1 MYVILPANKTVVSGY
16 NSAMGGLERYELV
29 FRAPM
34 LHNRVCSWGY
44 SLSRTLDGNKDEIMA
59 FDLLAVETMYSC
71 CRETFQSYSINTKKG
86 NTSLVRY
93 ARRKNLLHTSGQYFW
108 KLTSF
113 HGITWICVKVKFALF
128 HI

>member
-86 NTSLVRY
+86 NTMKAIAEIAKITPCFVMNTDIFTFDIVGEVR
-93 ARRKNLLHTSGQYFW
+93 SP
-108 KLTSF
+108 
-113 HGITWICVKVKFALF
+113 
-128 HI
+128 